1 MLVLKVVFQSA
12 LKVLQ
17 GGEEFQP
24 ATPFFYTP
32 FVPYHELSVS
42 ILEQLQ
48 SCCFE
53 PPDSILKTSMHTF
66 CIATLIFTAWIPGKE
81 VEIEHKVAE
90 S

>member
-17 GGEEFQP
+17 GGGKSSSLRHL
-24 ATPFFYTP
+24 FYTP

-48 SCCFE
+48 SCCFK